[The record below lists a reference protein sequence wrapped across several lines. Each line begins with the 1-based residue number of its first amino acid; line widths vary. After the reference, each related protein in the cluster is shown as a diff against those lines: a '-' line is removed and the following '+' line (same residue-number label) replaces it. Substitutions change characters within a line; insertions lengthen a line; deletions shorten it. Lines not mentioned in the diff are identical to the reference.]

1 MEKVSEERLEQA
13 IKCFLFGARP
23 DVGTEQT
30 RQEDAEM
37 ASALSELRE
46 LRKLMG
52 AVEKALER
60 PGNTVVVYRA
70 VYANKAGWRAR
81 LMEDSGAHFKRSSAG
96 DSLRSALAALVKGGE
111 AAPTRRDPAG
121 PNSAPSGV
129 SDQPPRPQ

>member
-1 MEKVSEERLEQA
+1 MEKVSEEVLDRMLADYIRTSDSCKGGKGPSYMVQA
-13 IKCFLFGARP
+13 L
-23 DVGTEQT
+23 T
-30 RQEDAEM
+30 
-37 ASALSELRE
+37 ELRE
-46 LRKLMG
+46 LRKVMG

-111 AAPTRRDPAG
+111 SPCP
-121 PNSAPSGV
+121 
-129 SDQPPRPQ
+129 